1 MTRIAEIDMRELTV
15 TPVFKIIEV
24 ENVPKSETAGHP
36 VMETLE
42 VVEVR
47 LAGNKNYSP
56 VFPSDAFW
64 QRQGNEVITY
74 AERWPDQY
82 RQFKEGSPQEANGTP
97 LDMLRPHGVTPEQ
110 LSLCR
115 ALRIY
120 SIEAL
125 HHLEGP
131 PVKSL
136 GMSANKLKEAARAF
150 MADRD
155 KGLGALSRIE
165 ALEAELAAF
174 RAASAGPVPAVE
186 PTLEEVEE
194 AIQTA
199 DAAYA
204 MFSDDDLK
212 VKITDLAGA
221 RPRGNPSRGTLER
234 TLRELEAA

>member
-1 MTRIAEIDMRELTV
+1 MTRVAEIDMRELTV

-24 ENVPKSETAGHP
+24 ENIPKSETAGHP
-36 VMETLE
+36 VMETME

-56 VFPSDAFW
+56 VFPTDAFW
-64 QRQGNEVITY
+64 QRQGNDVVTY

-97 LDMLRPHGVTPEQ
+97 LEMLRPHGVTPEA

-131 PVKSL
+131 SVKAL
-136 GMSANKLKEAARAF
+136 GMNANRLKEAARAF

-155 KGLGALSRIE
+155 KGLGHLSRIE

-174 RAASAGPVPAVE
+174 RASSAGLVPAEE
-186 PTLEEVEE
+186 PSPEEVEE
-194 AIQTA
+194 AAQKA
-199 DAAYA
+199 DEAYA

-212 VKITDLAGA
+212 VKITDLAGT
-221 RPRGNPSRGTLER
+221 RPRGNPSRLTLER